1 MTLSTSTGPVD
12 GSDAHPA
19 RIDEST
25 AAADHFELYGLD
37 YHCSA
42 SGTVASFDDPARA
55 AESLTHGE
63 HAAIV
68 GALAFNTDAPS
79 ALTVPAHIRFDV
91 PLSSSAPTGS
101 ATATGPTTEARVVAA
116 EPLREVH
123 RDRVAAAV
131 AVLAD
136 STNPLAKVVLARKLL
151 LDTTPRLTPELFLAA
166 LAAQNPHSGL
176 FRTELTPAGDAHRG
190 RHLVGASPEV
200 LVRRRGRQVSAHPL
214 AGSAPRHRDPSVD
227 AERAATLQSSA
238 KDLGEHRFVV
248 DALRNALA
256 PLCTRLDVPDAPSIV
271 GTSSMWHLGTPIVG
285 QLADPSTTALDLAI
299 AVHPTPAVC
308 GTPTGAAREYILA
321 TEGDRGF
328 YGGAVGW
335 CVGNVSPDDHSPE
348 DLPRSARPSLLR
360 GTDGLT
366 VSDRRSPHGAVTP
379 GYGGLTAGDGEWL
392 VAIRCGEIDSHTGSL
407 ATWAGGGIV
416 ADSDPDAEV
425 AETTAKLRT
434 VLRALG
440 ADEI

>member
-1 MTLSTSTGPVD
+1 MTLSTSTGRVDDPDAQPARVD
-12 GSDAHPA
+12 GSTTP
-19 RIDEST
+19 
-25 AAADHFELYGLD
+25 ADHFELYGLD
-37 YHCSA
+37 YRCSA
-42 SGTVASFDDPARA
+42 SGAVASFNDPARA
-55 AESLTHGE
+55 AESLASGE
-63 HAAIV
+63 HSAIV
-68 GALAFNTDAPS
+68 GALAFDTEAPS
-79 ALTVPAHIRFDV
+79 ALTAPAHIRFDV
-91 PLSSSAPTGS
+91 PTSSRAAAVANIPVPNIPVPNAVGSTNAP
-101 ATATGPTTEARVVAA
+101 GPVAEARVVAA
-116 EPLREVH
+116 EPLREEH

-151 LDTTPRLTPELFLAA
+151 LDTSPRLTPESFMAA
-166 LAAQNPHSGL
+166 LAALNPHSGI
-176 FRTELTPAGDAHRG
+176 FRTELTPAGDAHHG

-200 LVRRRGRQVSAHPL
+200 LIRRRGRQVSAHPL
-214 AGSAPRHRDPSVD
+214 AGSTPRHHDPIVD
-227 AERAATLQSSA
+227 AERAATLNSSA

-248 DALRNALA
+248 DALRSALA

-285 QLADPSTTALDLAI
+285 ELADPSTTALDLAI

-308 GTPTGAAREYILA
+308 GTPTAAAREYILA

-335 CVGNVSPDDHSPE
+335 CVGNLSTDE
-348 DLPRSARPSLLR
+348 RSGALR
-360 GTDGLT
+360 GADGI
-366 VSDRRSPHGAVTP
+366 TP
-379 GYGGLTAGDGEWL
+379 GDGEWL
-392 VAIRCGEIDSHTGSL
+392 VAIRCAEIDSRTGTL